1 MEDSENGQSGARHD
15 VTQLLLAWR
24 GGNQSAYEALIPLV
38 YEELRRVAHRQLR
51 GQGPDHTLQTNEL
64 VHETYMRLVD
74 SSRVQWQNRAHF
86 LAVAAQAMRRIL
98 VDAARARLALK
109 RGGDYVRVAVDPDL
123 TIAGE
128 PGVDLIALSD
138 ALDALSLV
146 DARRSR
152 VVELRFFG
160 GLTVE
165 ETAKVLDVSPETV
178 MRDWKVAKAWL
189 FAQLNATA
197 GE

>member
-51 GQGPDHTLQTNEL
+51 GQGPNHTLQTNEL

-86 LAVAAQAMRRIL
+86 LAITYA
-98 VDAARARLALK
+98 
-109 RGGDYVRVAVDPDL
+109 
-123 TIAGE
+123 
-128 PGVDLIALSD
+128 
-138 ALDALSLV
+138 
-146 DARRSR
+146 SR
-152 VVELRFFG
+152 WIP
-160 GLTVE
+160 T
-165 ETAKVLDVSPETV
+165 
-178 MRDWKVAKAWL
+178 
-189 FAQLNATA
+189 
-197 GE
+197 